1 MKTSTKRILWGV
13 VVVVLIL
20 IGCGLFYVLPMA
32 AVGAGY
38 KAKILCSGVFVSKRD
53 AQSVLDEDLALA
65 SMKLIDASIDHDERT
80 ATATAFGGLVTRKA
94 IFREGLGATLVID
107 VSEEELRAQAG
118 GDLKSAPPNQKDL
131 PWPTGDVTTS
141 EGPPAGIDTQKLADA
156 LDNAFS
162 EPEPDPDRLRRTRAV
177 VVVYDGQIIAE
188 RYAPGFT
195 RDTPLLGWSM
205 TKSVTN
211 ALVGILVGQG
221 KLSVDEPAP
230 VPEWSGPDD
239 PRGSITLDQMLRMS
253 SGLEFGEIY
262 EDPRSDVCIM
272 LFSVRDAAAYAADKP
287 LETDPGG
294 KWYYSSGTTNIIS
307 RIVRDTVGGTQADY
321 FAFPRRALFDRIGM
335 RSAVIEPDPSGTFV
349 GSSYMYAT
357 ARDWARFGL
366 LYLQDGV
373 WEGERILPEGW
384 VDYSRKRTPGSDRG
398 VYGAHFWLNPKGS
411 LDESVESASRLP
423 GDLYQCLGH
432 EGQSVTIIPS
442 RKTVIVRLGLTQD
455 PGAWHLDSFI
465 GDVLEAVPE

>member
-1 MKTSTKRILWGV
+1 MKTYTKRILWGV
-13 VVVVLIL
+13 VVVVLLL

-53 AQSVLDEDLALA
+53 AESVLNEDLALA
-65 SMKLIDASIDHDERT
+65 SMKLIDARVDQEART

-94 IFREGLGATLVID
+94 IFREGLGATLVVGI
-107 VSEEELRAQAG
+107 SEEELRAQAV
-118 GDLKSAPPNQKDL
+118 GDLATAPPNQQDL
-131 PWPTGDVTTS
+131 PWPTGDLITS
-141 EGPPAGIDTQKLADA
+141 EEPPAGVDLQKLADA
-156 LDNAFS
+156 LDKAFS
-162 EPEPDPDRLRRTRAV
+162 EPYPDRPRLTRAV
-177 VVVYDGQIIAE
+177 VVVYDGQIVAE

-221 KLSVDEPAP
+221 KLAVDEPAP

-239 PRGSITLDQMLRMS
+239 PRGAITLDQMLRMS

-262 EDPRSDVCIM
+262 EDPRSDVCLM

-307 RIVRDTVGGTQADY
+307 RIVRHAVGGTHADY

-335 RSAVIEPDPSGTFV
+335 RSAVIEPDPAGTFV

-384 VDYSRKRTPGSDRG
+384 VDYSRKPTPGSDRG
-398 VYGAHFWLNPKGS
+398 VYGAHFWLNPTGTPAE
-411 LDESVESASRLP
+411 LAEPAQRLP
-423 GDLYQCLGH
+423 ADLYQCSGH

-442 RKTVIVRLGLTQD
+442 RNTVIVRLGLTQD
-455 PGAWHLDSFI
+455 PEAWNLDSFI
-465 GDVLEAVPE
+465 VDVLEAVPG